1 MSSLFDRVVSEELE
15 KNKLLRE
22 QGKDIVIPFPF
33 KRFSQYVPGTQKGR
47 YIIVTANSKIGKT
60 KITDFIYL
68 FNTIDFALSKKTNIK
83 PKIFYF
89 SLEISKEDKMKEA
102 IAHKLYIDKGIIL
115 STQQMESLFNDYIL
129 EDSKLEI
136 IKSYKEY
143 FQYFEETVTF
153 IDNIR
158 NPFGIYN
165 YMRDYAEKNGKY
177 FDKNN
182 EEIPLN
188 LIKSGNEKALIS
200 IDRYEPF
207 DEDEYVIVIV
217 DNFNILTTELG
228 KSLQDTIANF
238 SSHYCLKM
246 RDRWKYIIVGVQQQA
261 AAQESV
267 ENIKLDKLQPSA
279 NGLGDCKLSGRDA
292 DMMLG
297 LFAPSRYKIR
307 NYEGYDIT
315 RLKDNHRELSVIL
328 NRRGHAVSTQLLFN
342 GAVNYFEELP
352 TVAEMTD
359 EVYNKLLK

>member
-1 MSSLFDRVVSEELE
+1 MSLFERVVSEELE

-33 KRFSQYVPGTQKGR
+33 ERFSKYVPGTQKGR

-60 KITDFIYL
+60 KITDYIYL
-68 FNTIDFALSKKTNIK
+68 FNTIDFALSRKTNIK

-89 SLEISKEDKMKEA
+89 TLEISKEDKMKEA
-102 IAHKLYIDKGIIL
+102 IAHKLYIDKGITL

-129 EDSKLEI
+129 EDSKLDI

-165 YMRDYAEKNGKY
+165 YMRDYAEKKGKY
-177 FDKNN
+177 FTRENV
-182 EEIPLN
+182 EIPMN
-188 LIKSGNEKALIS
+188 MIKSNHKESMLS
-200 IDRYEPF
+200 IDRYEPLN
-207 DEDEYVIVIV
+207 DDEYVIVIV
-217 DNFNILTTELG
+217 DNFNILTTENG
-228 KSLQDTIANF
+228 KSLQDTIASF
-238 SSHYCLKM
+238 SNDYCLKM

-267 ENIKLDKLQPSA
+267 ENMKLDKLQPSA
-279 NGLGDCKLSGRDA
+279 NGLGDCKLSGRDC

-297 LFAPSRYKIR
+297 LFAPSRYHIK
-307 NYEGYDIT
+307 NYNGYDIT
-315 RLKDNHRELSVIL
+315 RFRDNHRELSVIL
-328 NRRGHAVSTQLLFN
+328 NRRGHAVSTQLYFN

-352 TVAEMTD
+352 KSSEITED
-359 EVYNKLLK
+359 YYKKLLI